1 MNALPEYQVF
11 AIRYAYVDRV
21 RRENFIDTHDAH
33 DLPMPMDYFIWLI
46 RREDQVF
53 LIDTGF
59 NQSAADARGRRLLRC
74 PIRALEALG
83 LSAADVT
90 DVIITHMHYD
100 HAGNVDLLPQARFH
114 LQESEM
120 RFATGRYML
129 YRPLRQSFNVE
140 DVINLVRGVHQQRVV
155 FHDGDVELT
164 PGIELLHI
172 GGHTLGLQA
181 VRVHTA
187 RGWVVL
193 ASDASHYYSNME
205 EDSPFPVVLDVG
217 TMLDGYRKLLAKA
230 SSRDHIVPGHDP
242 RVREIYPYHGD
253 PKDDIVSLH
262 LPPNRQVD
270 K

>member
-21 RRENFIDTHDAH
+21 CRENFIDTHDAH

-46 RREDQVF
+46 RREEQVF
-53 LIDTGF
+53 LVDTGF
-59 NQSAADARGRRLLRC
+59 NQAAADARGRRLLRC

-83 LSAADVT
+83 LSTADVT
-90 DVIITHMHYD
+90 EVIITHMHYD

-140 DVINLVRGVHQQRVV
+140 DVVNLVRGVHQQRVV
-155 FHDGDVELT
+155 FHEGDVELT

-172 GGHTLGLQA
+172 GGHTMGLQA

-205 EDSPFPVVLDVG
+205 EDCPFPVVLDVG
-217 TMLDGYRKLLAKA
+217 AMLDGYRKLLARA
-230 SSRDHIVPGHDP
+230 SSPDHIVPGHDP

-253 PKDDIVSLH
+253 PDDDIVALH
-262 LPPNRQVD
+262 LPPNRDVD